1 MTGDFSFMQL
11 ADPQLDMFAAISKR
25 SPDEVTTMRNRFA
38 SVPYRGVST
47 RAVQPMTGF
56 APETALFT
64 EAIQTA
70 NRLRPTFVVVCGDIV
85 HEWDDDDQA
94 DEARRIGR
102 LLDPGI
108 DPHWVAGNHDV
119 GADEGNR
126 IPTAESLNRYRDGFG
141 PDNYAFQQ
149 GNTSFIVLNSSI
161 MDAPQEVPN
170 EWKTQLDFLGHELEE
185 EKRGGSAHIVL
196 FTHIPL
202 FINDSEED
210 DPFGETAAIPL
221 ERRRSVLELLRKY
234 EADAV
239 FAGHL
244 HGNIYASDGPM
255 EMVVSGP
262 VGYPISTEGSGYR
275 NVRVT
280 PDAIDHTW
288 SKLTFKPPFMDAVT
302 D

>member
-1 MTGDFSFMQL
+1 M
-11 ADPQLDMFAAISKR
+11 
-25 SPDEVTTMRNRFA
+25 
-38 SVPYRGVST
+38 
-47 RAVQPMTGF
+47 
-56 APETALFT
+56 
-64 EAIQTA
+64 
-70 NRLRPTFVVVCGDIV
+70 
-85 HEWDDDDQA
+85 
-94 DEARRIGR
+94 
-102 LLDPGI
+102 
-108 DPHWVAGNHDV
+108 
-119 GADEGNR
+119 
-126 IPTAESLNRYRDGFG
+126 
-141 PDNYAFQQ
+141 
-149 GNTSFIVLNSSI
+149 
-161 MDAPQEVPN
+161 
-170 EWKTQLDFLGHELEE
+170 
-185 EKRGGSAHIVL
+185 L

-244 HGNIYASDGPM
+244 HGNIYARDGPM

-280 PDAIDHTW
+280 PDAIGHTW